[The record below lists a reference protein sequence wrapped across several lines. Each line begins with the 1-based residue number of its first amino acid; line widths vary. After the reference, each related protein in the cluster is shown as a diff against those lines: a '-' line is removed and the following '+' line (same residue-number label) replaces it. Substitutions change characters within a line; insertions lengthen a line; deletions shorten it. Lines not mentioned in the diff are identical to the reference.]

1 MQVVTLAR
9 RIGKV
14 QRMDKIVGS
23 YCDFS
28 WFCFITSDFFFKFWT
43 CIITTTFIWTFT
55 LTRQMQLAHRCHG
68 FDFPQ
73 PFFEDLQ
80 LKLSQNESIMTP
92 YHRYFRNVLNSPTSA
107 WFNLSYGTQKR
118 ILSEWAQEIEKNIS
132 EGSRPGVRPLV
143 LAVSTAALR
152 SSLRR
157 CQRVNW
163 SQHTSGN
170 TQYLLPWS
178 SEQGSTVGFSQCGL
192 IGALKEV
199 GRVWKWVDTSVSGG
213 RLASCS
219 RIWVAGVLYSSSWST
234 LTVATQ
240 RSGLFPSLCLLNAK
254 RPSES
259 RLSGSSIG
267 SVQEKKASL
276 FPVFCCINCTFLLPF
291 SNCAKYLDHSLSI
304 ITKPLIAPWG
314 L

>member
-1 MQVVTLAR
+1 MVL
-9 RIGKV
+9 
-14 QRMDKIVGS
+14 
-23 YCDFS
+23 
-28 WFCFITSDFFFKFWT
+28 TSLK
-43 CIITTTFIWTFT
+43 
-55 LTRQMQLAHRCHG
+55 L
-68 FDFPQ
+68 
-73 PFFEDLQ
+73 FFEDLQ
-80 LKLSQNESIMTP
+80 LKLSQNESIMTS
-92 YHRYFRNVLNSPTSA
+92 YHRYFRNVLNSPKSA

-118 ILSEWAQEIEKNIS
+118 ILSEWAQEIENNIS
-132 EGSRPGVRPLV
+132 EGSHPGVRPLV
-143 LAVSTAALR
+143 SAVSTAALR

-178 SEQGSTVGFSQCGL
+178 SEQGSTVGFSQCRL

-199 GRVWKWVDTSVSGG
+199 GRVWRRVDTSVSGG

-240 RSGLFPSLCLLNAK
+240 RSGLFPSLCLLNAETIWK
-254 RPSES
+254 SIIRKC
-259 RLSGSSIG
+259 SSIG

-276 FPVFCCINCTFLLPF
+276 FLVFCCINCTFLLPF